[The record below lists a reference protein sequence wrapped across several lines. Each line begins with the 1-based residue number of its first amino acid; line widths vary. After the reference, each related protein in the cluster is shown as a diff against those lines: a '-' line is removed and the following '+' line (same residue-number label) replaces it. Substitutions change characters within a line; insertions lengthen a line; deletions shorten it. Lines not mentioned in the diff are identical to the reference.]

1 MIISFPGGAG
11 GNWLKTVIDY
21 QPTAHRNKINFH
33 QHTVKSDVQL
43 IHSLHPSEFDCL
55 YSGSYY
61 FNFYVNVMYKYFYAE
76 TDLFTHNNYKE
87 YYTKCVNTAKYIC
100 LFDTIKDLIS
110 LNFDCLLGDPES
122 FYQSLQQHA
131 PSWTMDFSDFSNR
144 KTDFFSTFVE
154 TENLFENFD
163 NQFWVTFVLGQL
175 MNQDIYP
182 QDFSIYDPS
191 TQHLSSQFAQDNYK
205 FCQLKN
211 NHNFKTGVTLPTLL
225 EKD

>member
-11 GNWLKTVIDY
+11 GNWLQTVIDNE
-21 QPTAHRNKINFH
+21 PITHRNKINFH
-33 QHTVKSDVQL
+33 RHSINSDVRL
-43 IHSLHPSEFDCL
+43 IHSLNPTEFDCL

-61 FNFYVNVMYKYFYAE
+61 FNFYVNVMYKHFYAE

-87 YYTKCVNTAKYIC
+87 YYTKCVGTARYIC
-100 LFDTIKDLIS
+100 LFDTIKDLIR
-110 LNFDCLLGDPES
+110 LDFDRLISDPES
-122 FYQSLQQHA
+122 FYQSLQQQV
-131 PSWTMDFSDFSNR
+131 PGWTMDFSDFSNR

-154 TENLFENFD
+154 TENLYENFD
-163 NQFWVTFVLGQL
+163 SQFWVTFVLGQL
-175 MNQDIYP
+175 MNHDIYP
-182 QDFSIYDPS
+182 QDFNIYDPS

-211 NHNFKTGVTLPTLL
+211 NHNFKTGIILPILL